1 MNVGL
6 GPFITTLPT
15 SDAVGK
21 TIKIL
26 GTNLTSAT
34 GVTFD
39 GTPATFTI
47 VSSSEISATV
57 PAGAKTG
64 KVQVV
69 TPDGTLTSNV
79 SFRVK

>member
-1 MNVGL
+1 M
-6 GPFITTLPT
+6 TDAT
-15 SDAVGK
+15 S
-21 TIKIL
+21 
-26 GTNLTSAT
+26 
-34 GVTFD
+34 VTFD
-39 GTPATFTI
+39 GTPAAFTV
-47 VSSSEISATV
+47 VSSSQISATV